1 MQKMRNCSTPNSDCK
16 DVKNFL
22 DKNKNLIFV
31 EIDKSKNLALMDT
44 CDYIHKLIKVFSPDK
59 FEKLSRNPVETDL
72 AQYFKLIDKIKP
84 FLSLDD
90 FRRIKPYYSIKKG
103 H

>member
-1 MQKMRNCSTPNSDCK
+1 MN
-16 DVKNFL
+16 
-22 DKNKNLIFV
+22 
-31 EIDKSKNLALMDT
+31 T

-90 FRRIKPYYSIKKG
+90 FRRIKPYHSIKKVMEY
-103 H
+103 